1 MKEPK
6 KQKQPKKPKQ
16 PKEKRSKHNRVIQSW
31 LSPLEKPALLWL
43 AERMPAWIN
52 SDVLTGIGLFGG
64 VLVFA
69 GYALTSIDLR
79 FMWLAS
85 FGLVVNWFGDSLDG
99 TIARYRKT
107 ERPRYGYFIDHI
119 VDALVE
125 AMVFIGLGL
134 SPYVDLKLALFALV
148 GYFMVSIYVFLT
160 TYISGEFRITYANL
174 GPTEIRVI
182 GIIAN
187 TIMMILGAK
196 KFVLPF
202 GSFTFYDLVMIG
214 LILIFYIGFIVIS
227 LNKARQLSKE
237 DTLARSIK
245 D

>member
-1 MKEPK
+1 MKQPK
-6 KQKQPKKPKQ
+6 KQKQPK
-16 PKEKRSKHNRVIQSW
+16 EKRTRHNRVIQSW
-31 LSPLEKPALLWL
+31 LSPLEKPALLWM
-43 AERMPAWIN
+43 AERMPKWMN
-52 SDVLTGIGLFGG
+52 SDILTGIGLFGG
-64 VLVFA
+64 VLIFA
-69 GYALTSIDLR
+69 GYTLTSVDLR

-99 TIARYRKT
+99 TLARYRKM

-134 SPYVDLKLALFALV
+134 SPYVNLNLALLALV
-148 GYFMVSIYVFLT
+148 GYFMVSIFVFLS
-160 TYISGEFRITYANL
+160 TYVSGEFRITYANL

-187 TIMMILGAK
+187 TVIMVLGAK
-196 KFVLPF
+196 KFLLPF
-202 GSFTFYDLVMIG
+202 GSFTFYDLVMMG
-214 LILIFYIGFIVIS
+214 LILLFFIGFAVIS
-227 LNKARQLSKE
+227 LLKAHQLSRE

-245 D
+245 E